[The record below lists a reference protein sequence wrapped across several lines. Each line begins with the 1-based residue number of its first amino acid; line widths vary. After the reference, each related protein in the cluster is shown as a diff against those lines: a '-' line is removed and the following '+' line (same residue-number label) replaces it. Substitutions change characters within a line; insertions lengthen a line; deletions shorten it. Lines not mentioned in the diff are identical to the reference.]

1 MEAIDRIRK
10 AHIKIMN
17 HKKACV
23 YAGVLACG
31 KVEVTTEVPTAA
43 TNGWDVKYNPE
54 FIKQHMATD
63 EELRFLVLHEATHKA
78 YRHLHTWQDLHDEDP
93 HLANVAADYFVNGAL
108 VDMDAGEGF
117 IKMPKLGIQPDPKY
131 RGWSVK
137 QIFEDLKQQQKE
149 KGGQG
154 GDEDGDGFD
163 GHEWGEAKPG
173 DEQAQKEAEARG
185 QEIARAIR
193 QGEILRRK
201 LAGKGSGVADGVFGD
216 LLAPKVDWR
225 KALREFVQEL
235 CQGHDESSWRKL
247 NRRYLSDDIYM
258 PGWSGVTMTE
268 LVIGFDT
275 SGSCFGGAEMTRFVS
290 EIATIIEQVKPSK
303 CHVVYWD
310 TAVVGHQVFEGG
322 QFAVQDL
329 KPQGGGGTDGSVL
342 FKYLKEKRITPQ
354 AIVQFTDGYVGDW
367 GQTNVPTLW
376 AITTNMVAPFGT
388 TIQIDI

>member
-1 MEAIDRIRK
+1 MEALDRIRK
-10 AHIKIMN
+10 SHIKIMQ
-17 HKKACV
+17 HKKACA

-31 KVEVTTEVPTAA
+31 KVEVTTDIPTAA
-43 TNGWDVKYNPE
+43 TNGWDVKYNPD
-54 FIKQHMATD
+54 FIKKFLSTD
-63 EELRFLVLHEATHKA
+63 EELRFVVLHEATHKA

-108 VDMDAGEGF
+108 MDMDDGEGF
-117 IKMPKLGIQPDPKY
+117 IKMPSVGIKPDPKY

-137 QIFEDLKQQQKE
+137 QIFDDLKKQQKE
-149 KGGQG
+149 QGGQG
-154 GDEDGDGFD
+154 GQGDGDGFD
-163 GHEWGEAKPG
+163 DHDWADAKPG

-201 LAGKGSGVADGVFGD
+201 LAGRGAGGMDGVFGE

-225 KALREFVQEL
+225 KALREFVQEM
-235 CQGHDESSWRKL
+235 CQGRDESSWRRP
-247 NRRYLSDDIYM
+247 NRRYLAEDIYM
-258 PGWSGVTMTE
+258 PSMQGITMTE

-290 EIATIIEQVKPSK
+290 EITTIIEQVKPSK
-303 CHVVYWD
+303 VHVIYWD
-310 TAVVGHQVFEGG
+310 TEVAGHQTFEDG

-342 FKYLKEKRITPQ
+342 FDYLKEKRMTPQ
-354 AIVQFTDGYVGDW
+354 AIVQFTDGYVGNW

-376 AITTNMVAPFGT
+376 AITSDMVAPFGT
-388 TIQIDI
+388 TIHIDI